1 MLLNSISVHWAM
13 HYADHTQR
21 YNRMYLQ
28 TEFWRV
34 TAADYWGEQ
43 KVISRIPEVLLFI
56 WLRPVSSSKLV
67 PPNYICQMCRGA
79 LLPCPLPTPSL
90 QSSSIIEFMQIPLSR
105 SSIQFSNQIPQKI
118 FDYLD
123 VNNRNYLFS
132 KFLMEKICCFAPP
145 PSAPPVPIMIWS
157 EQGESIDRVPGC
169 ECCKCFYTS
178 TTVNYRTRREPRA
191 PSKMMGFGVNCSRV

>member
-1 MLLNSISVHWAM
+1 M

-34 TAADYWGEQ
+34 TAADHWGEQ

-67 PPNYICQMCRGA
+67 PPSYICQMCRGA
-79 LLPCPLPTPSL
+79 LLPCPLPTPGL

-132 KFLMEKICCFAPP
+132 KFLTEKTCCVGPP
-145 PSAPPVPIMIWS
+145 PSCAHNDMIS
-157 EQGESIDRVPGC
+157 AGREYRPGAGMRMLQVFLHINNSQLQKPGEGLELPLKWWDL
-169 ECCKCFYTS
+169 EW
-178 TTVNYRTRREPRA
+178 TVQESNHPALNKT
-191 PSKMMGFGVNCSRV
+191 